1 MVMLVCIKITI
12 ATKSEIPL
20 LCFIVFQKV
29 HCIGLAGRGMR
40 LTIKAGYG
48 IKIFQQER
56 VLLILTDGRGTV
68 SN

>member
-1 MVMLVCIKITI
+1 MVKLVCINITI
-12 ATKSEIPL
+12 ASKSEIPL
-20 LCFIVFQKV
+20 LCFIVFKKV
-29 HCIGLAGRGMR
+29 HCIDLAGCGMR
-40 LTIKAGYG
+40 LTITARYG